1 MKHGELTANILTW
14 IGEGIVLQI
23 DLLDALF
30 SSGYGASF
38 SKMQRRVTTLQNERE
53 RKSAERKQRH
63 AFQSLLYHLKEE
75 GFIRMNDK
83 KNKKSGFF
91 ITEKG
96 GRYLKKLEKKV
107 GQQIEKQP
115 YEKIE
120 DAQLNI
126 ILFDIPEPERKK
138 REWLR
143 QELNYLGFTM
153 LQRSVWAG
161 KIKIPKEMLEDMER
175 YNLLSYIEI
184 IAVTKTGTLKKL
196 I

>member
-30 SSGYGASF
+30 FSGYGASF
-38 SKMQRRVTTLQNERE
+38 SKMKRKVDTLQSERE
-53 RKSAERKQRH
+53 RENAERKQRH

-75 GFIRMNDK
+75 GLVRVNDK
-83 KNKKSGFF
+83 KDKKSGFF
-91 ITEKG
+91 VTEKG
-96 GRYLKKLEKKV
+96 NRYLKKLQRKLH
-107 GQQIEKQP
+107 QQTEKQL
-115 YEKIE
+115 YERIE
-120 DAQLNI
+120 DTQLNI
-126 ILFDIPEPERKK
+126 ILFDIPESDRKK

-153 LQRSVWAG
+153 LQKSVWAG
-161 KIKIPKEMLEDMER
+161 KIKIPKEMLEDIQR
-175 YNLLSYIEI
+175 YNLLSHVEI
-184 IAVTKTGTLKKL
+184 LAVTKTGTLKKV